1 MLINS
6 ICLCR
11 VVILIPPSRLPA
23 YKRGL
28 TLGPGYP
35 LEEKSKKEES
45 TSEPSQAVVWE
56 REREKRLPPP
66 RLLCSLVHR
75 FSRRRFLLFHPI
87 SYPGPQTFQLTK

>member
-28 TLGPGYP
+28 TLGPGYA
-35 LEEKSKKEES
+35 LEEKSKKEKS
-45 TSEPSQAVVWE
+45 ASEPSQAVVLE
-56 REREKRLPPP
+56 RELEKRLPHLAPQSSPP
-66 RLLCSLVHR
+66 LLSPTFFAVPPNLVPR
-75 FSRRRFLLFHPI
+75 APNFSTH
-87 SYPGPQTFQLTK
+87 